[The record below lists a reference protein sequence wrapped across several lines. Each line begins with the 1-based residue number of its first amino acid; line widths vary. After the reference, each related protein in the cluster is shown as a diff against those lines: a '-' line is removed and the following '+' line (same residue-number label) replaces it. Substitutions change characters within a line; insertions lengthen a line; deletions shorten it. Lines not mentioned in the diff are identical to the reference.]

1 MGIRAFGNIG
11 ECPADAVFRG
21 ILVEAGRSELGDVG
35 VGWGQDW
42 SQKSS
47 AIARAASSRISSRTW
62 AYLLRVIAGSEWP
75 SILETVWSGTPCRK
89 ARVPAVCR
97 RSWKRTSTGRPASLR
112 NRRSER
118 ITESRLRIFP
128 FVFGKTRPGSIQEA
142 AAILSSS
149 CLARCPLSTS
159 TVRGPMWILRSLLV
173 SVVETRVL
181 VRVSAERLTVM
192 EGLTVRSMSSHLRA
206 ASSPWRI
213 PVLSARVSRASS
225 RVPAA
230 APKSLEASSCAR
242 RPHRRLLTLDGLL
255 HAAGG
260 GRGNEAVVYCP
271 ADRGRENSLHHADGA
286 GVQTLLDLAGL
297 EGAHVGGT
305 QLAQLDAP
313 KERH

>member
-1 MGIRAFGNIG
+1 M
-11 ECPADAVFRG
+11 
-21 ILVEAGRSELGDVG
+21 ST
-35 VGWGQDW
+35 
-42 SQKSS
+42 
-47 AIARAASSRISSRTW
+47 RTW

-173 SVVETRVL
+173 LVVETRVL

-230 APKSLEASSCAR
+230 APKSLEASSCAE

-260 GRGNEAVVYCP
+260 VRGNEAVVYCLVE
-271 ADRGRENSLHHADGA
+271 RGRENSLHHADGV
-286 GVQTLLDLAGL
+286 GVQTLLDRAGL